1 MLRPIISLKQSQISD
16 YARMRLAALKI
27 YGIPVRVFTK
37 PISGFSASTFG
48 ETPNSDLRLAEAVSQ
63 WCLPRHRYLIEK

>member
-1 MLRPIISLKQSQISD
+1 MLRSIIFLEQSQVSD

-27 YGIPVRVFTK
+27 CAIPVRVFTE